1 MNRQIA
7 ELLKTEIATSGLNWL
22 DQVSG
27 MVEPLQ
33 NKVKKGDSNIV
44 KTEPVYR
51 KPFQAGCN
59 VNNDYETC
67 IPRTEKKSVIYIEA
81 EDCQRVNET
90 IRYQEYTLK
99 LSVVCWLNLKQINP
113 AYEDAG
119 IFINELLS
127 VVKSSLP
134 NSAPYNTIRV
144 DFGGVKRDLG
154 TVNKYDYDEAETQ
167 LWIYPFDFFVAEFD
181 VTFRRYNV
189 CRENV
194 VLNPQS
200 CKTY

>member
-27 MVEPLQ
+27 MVEPIQ
-33 NKVKKGDSNIV
+33 IKVRKGDATVV
-44 KTEPVYR
+44 KTIPGYR
-51 KPFQAGCN
+51 LPNQTNCKTG
-59 VNNDYETC
+59 VDYETC
-67 IPRTEKKSVIYIEA
+67 TPLTEKKSVIYIEA
-81 EDCQRVNET
+81 DDCQRINET
-90 IRYQEYTLK
+90 IRWQEYTLK

-144 DFGGVKRDLG
+144 DFSGAKRDLG
-154 TVNKYDYDEAETQ
+154 MVNKYDYDEAENQ
-167 LWIYPFDFFVAEFD
+167 MWIYPFDFFVAEFD